1 MQAGGIVL
9 GPKPVGPT
17 GNVAS
22 RDGVAFQRLAKDVW
36 GDCNAASHRF
46 GKGRAF
52 CSSSGNSILK
62 QLGVAPDFQQVG
74 GQTELDFVRRRDGD
88 TDIYFIRNGSAEA
101 VSTMAVFRVTGRQ
114 PAIWDPV
121 TGAVTAEMLYDQDT
135 TAGVTRM
142 PLRLPAYGSL
152 FVIFTQRSGLHAT
165 SVTRD
170 GIAVIPKSATK
181 PAEPVVMRCGTD
193 FCLNAID
200 PGEYLITL
208 SNGQR
213 LEGYVEASPSV
224 QPLDG
229 AWTLK
234 FQAGRGAPENPISIS
249 ELTDWS
255 QSKDPR
261 IRYFSGTATYDKQF
275 EYKGVKPGAVV
286 LLQLTHLYHICTVRV
301 NGNDAGTIWAMPY
314 QLDISRFLRPGIN
327 RIELSVTNLW
337 PNRIIGDLQP
347 RALRF
352 THTNIRDY
360 SKDSPL
366 LPSGL
371 VGPVKLMLVRN
382 IRLQLNHKLASDGS
396 VYDMR
401 TIDQEGRPL
410 STLSAS

>member
-1 MQAGGIVL
+1 M
-9 GPKPVGPT
+9 
-17 GNVAS
+17 
-22 RDGVAFQRLAKDVW
+22 R
-36 GDCNAASHRF
+36 
-46 GKGRAF
+46 
-52 CSSSGNSILK
+52 
-62 QLGVAPDFQQVG
+62 
-74 GQTELDFVRRRDGD
+74 
-88 TDIYFIRNGSAEA
+88 
-101 VSTMAVFRVTGRQ
+101 
-114 PAIWDPV
+114 
-121 TGAVTAEMLYDQDT
+121 
-135 TAGVTRM
+135 
-142 PLRLPAYGSL
+142 
-152 FVIFTQRSGLHAT
+152 RSGLHAT

-170 GIAVIPKSATK
+170 GIGGIPKSATK

-193 FCLNAID
+193 FCLNPID

-224 QPLDG
+224 RPLDG

-234 FQAGRGAPENPISIS
+234 FQAGRGGPENPISIS

-255 QSKDPR
+255 QSKNPR

-275 EYKGVKPGAVV
+275 EYEGVKPGAVV
-286 LLQLTHLYHICTVRV
+286 LLQLTHLYQICTVRV

-314 QLDISRFLRPGIN
+314 QLDISRFLLPGIN
-327 RIELSVTNLW
+327 RLELSVTNLW

-352 THTNIRDY
+352 THTNIRAY

-396 VYDMR
+396 VYDTR
-401 TIDQEGRPL
+401 TTDQ
-410 STLSAS
+410 AK